1 MINLKALKILLV
13 WNGTITLLILFRGGK
28 TSKSLTRRN
37 SQQHDGI
44 RIGIRFFF
52 ELQDPVSLYQDNGD
66 LWVESFGDD
75 GA

>member
-1 MINLKALKILLV
+1 MERLQNRLQEEI
-13 WNGTITLLILFRGGK
+13 
-28 TSKSLTRRN
+28 
-37 SQQHDGI
+37 QQDGI